1 MQSLSRL
8 TYLVP
13 YVCGAAGLAVLAWG
27 IFSPIEIVPNHLRK
41 TPVVLNPAPPN
52 IPELVEF
59 SEIWNRRLFNP
70 PEPVVE
76 PISKIAVDTSKEIE
90 TVPAPKPNLTL
101 QAILYSDQARMAVF
115 SRDSTREVYRMR
127 EGDQKEGIE
136 IRRIWEDRVDVAF
149 QGQPLT
155 IPLVK

>member
-1 MQSLSRL
+1 MQSPSRL

-27 IFSPIEIVPNHLRK
+27 IFSPIEIESDPLRK
-41 TPVVLNPAPPN
+41 TPVVLNPTPPS
-52 IPELVEF
+52 IPKLVEF
-59 SEIWNRRLFNP
+59 GEIWNRRLFKP

-76 PISKIAVDTSKEIE
+76 SVSKVAVDTSNDVE
-90 TVPAPKPNLTL
+90 TVPTLKPNLTL
-101 QAILYSDQARMAVF
+101 QAILYSEQARMAVF
-115 SRDSTREVYRMR
+115 SHDSTREVYRLR